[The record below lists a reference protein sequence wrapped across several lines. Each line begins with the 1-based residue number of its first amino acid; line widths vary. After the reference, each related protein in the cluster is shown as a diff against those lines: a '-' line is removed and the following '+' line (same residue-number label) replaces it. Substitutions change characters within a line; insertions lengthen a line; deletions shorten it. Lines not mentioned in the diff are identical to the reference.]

1 MLSRA
6 AGLRRRFTGKWR
18 VGCASSRHTEADKRV
33 GHVLDLLTEHCVEWD
48 GFFQLDKC
56 CRGVQKKLRGESGL
70 EENIPLITESQD
82 SEAKVSVI
90 WFNHHDIIL
99 AHFVQ

>member
-1 MLSRA
+1 MEICTTGSLNTRQKDPNPKNVTEATMLSRA

-48 GFFQLDKC
+48 GFFSLMRVAGE
-56 CRGVQKKLRGESGL
+56 CRRSSEVSLGLKKTFL
-70 EENIPLITESQD
+70 
-82 SEAKVSVI
+82 
-90 WFNHHDIIL
+90 
-99 AHFVQ
+99 